1 MYCQLFIMTEC
12 IVSLKLGER
21 FEEKDGV
28 NWELVCADDTK
39 RKNASD
45 SIATE
50 KGFLLSFSNPRNRYL
65 LYRFPNIKSM
75 R

>member
-1 MYCQLFIMTEC
+1 MTEC

-39 RKNASD
+39 RENASD

-50 KGFLLSFSNPRNRYL
+50 KGFLMSFNPRNRY
-65 LYRFPNIKSM
+65 
-75 R
+75 

>member
-39 RKNASD
+39 RENASD

-50 KGFLLSFSNPRNRYL
+50 KGFLMSFNPRNRY
-65 LYRFPNIKSM
+65 
-75 R
+75 

>member
-1 MYCQLFIMTEC
+1 MTEC

-28 NWELVCADDTK
+28 NWELACADDTK

-45 SIATE
+45 LITTE
-50 KGFLLSFSNPRNRYL
+50 KGF
-65 LYRFPNIKSM
+65 
-75 R
+75 

>member
-1 MYCQLFIMTEC
+1 MTEC

-28 NWELVCADDTK
+28 NWELGCKRDTK
-39 RKNASD
+39 GINASD

-50 KGFLLSFSNPRNRYL
+50 KGFLIFYSLLVLIFSS
-65 LYRFPNIKSM
+65 NIEFQT
-75 R
+75 

>member
-1 MYCQLFIMTEC
+1 MTEC

-39 RKNASD
+39 RKNAPD

-50 KGFLLSFSNPRNRYL
+50 KGFLVFFLNLRNRYL
-65 LYRFPNIKSM
+65 YIDFQI
-75 R
+75 

>member
-1 MYCQLFIMTEC
+1 MTEC

-21 FEEKDGV
+21 FEEKDGG

-45 SIATE
+45 SIAAE
-50 KGFLLSFSNPRNRYL
+50 KGF
-65 LYRFPNIKSM
+65 
-75 R
+75 

>member
-1 MYCQLFIMTEC
+1 MTEC

-50 KGFLLSFSNPRNRYL
+50 KGFLIFLFISSAFYL
-65 LYRFPNIKSM
+65 QLDFQT
-75 R
+75 

>member
-1 MYCQLFIMTEC
+1 MTEC

-28 NWELVCADDTK
+28 NWELVCVDDTEE
-39 RKNASD
+39 NNTSD

-50 KGFLLSFSNPRNRYL
+50 KRVQ
-65 LYRFPNIKSM
+65 I
-75 R
+75 